1 VQDELADKT
10 QRDSMIVENAFNDFD
25 GCQRGNYIY
34 HPAYGQLA
42 LTLLTMRW
50 LLTKIFTESKANRIR
65 LQILSDLH
73 LEVGKQ
79 YSSFTFPAT
88 APYLLLAG
96 DVGRLIDYSE
106 YLAFLQSLSGRYKTV
121 LLVLGNHEFYG
132 LDYESGLAQA
142 QRLVREPALAD
153 AVVLLH
159 RARWDDPDSSLTI
172 LGCTLWS
179 DISQDRQA
187 IVQARINDFSRIS
200 AWTVQKHNQ
209 THADDLAWLRRQVDQ
224 LENDTEN
231 NDKRRLLVATHH
243 APCLERT
250 SHPDHADNPWVS
262 AFATDLLTD
271 RGWDGVEVWV
281 FGHTHYSTDFL
292 LPSDSRAWTAL
303 TPPLAEWILEAVS
316 SMGFA
321 QMTPVQAATMPHLAG
336 NKDVVM
342 TPVQAATMPHLA
354 GNKDVVAVTGSGKTL
369 AYLIP
374 AVQRLLRLDEP
385 TKRHEVAAIIVSPTR
400 ELAAQIH
407 SVLLSLLRFH
417 PPSAELLP
425 CLDSDEKRPGTSQ
438 PVVVP
443 QLLVGGT
450 TTPAQDLAFFLRHSP
465 NLLIASPGR
474 LVELLAS
481 PHVHCPQSSFDLLIL
496 DEADRLLDLGFKQHL
511 QGILSRLPKQR
522 RTGLFSASV
531 GEAVTEIIRVGL
543 RNPVKIE
550 VRVRIKDGSLVQ
562 ERKIPASLQMTY
574 TIKPASQ
581 KLPALCRLLQ
591 QLPVTPQR
599 SIVFLSSCAAVDY
612 FQNVLPALLP
622 PTLSLVPLH
631 GKHPAKV
638 RDKNFARFLSSV
650 SPTMLLTTDL
660 AARGLDIPQVDL
672 VVQVDP
678 PSDPKV
684 FIHRSGR
691 AGRAGR
697 KGLAVVM
704 LHPGREE
711 DYVRFLDVRKTP
723 VLPLDPDLDPDISPS
738 DASAATQTI
747 RSIVKSDRALH
758 DKAQRAFVSWVRS
771 HGAHH
776 ATSIFRVADLDWSD
790 LAEAWGLL
798 RLPKM
803 PELRQW
809 EGDRFLG
816 LEINWHDLAY
826 KDVARETA
834 RQAALLQEEGQE
846 GEEGKQK
853 TATRQLGKRKPSSES
868 WSAKHEKDECRLL
881 RREKRHRKRE
891 AQRRADMSSDDLARQ
906 SELQDLIDQV
916 RRRNQASSSSG
927 HHHEDEFQGFD
938 D

>member
-1 VQDELADKT
+1 
-10 QRDSMIVENAFNDFD
+10 M
-25 GCQRGNYIY
+25 
-34 HPAYGQLA
+34 
-42 LTLLTMRW
+42 
-50 LLTKIFTESKANRIR
+50 
-65 LQILSDLH
+65 
-73 LEVGKQ
+73 
-79 YSSFTFPAT
+79 
-88 APYLLLAG
+88 AP
-96 DVGRLIDYSE
+96 
-106 YLAFLQSLSGRYKTV
+106 
-121 LLVLGNHEFYG
+121 
-132 LDYESGLAQA
+132 
-142 QRLVREPALAD
+142 
-153 AVVLLH
+153 
-159 RARWDDPDSSLTI
+159 
-172 LGCTLWS
+172 
-179 DISQDRQA
+179 
-187 IVQARINDFSRIS
+187 
-200 AWTVQKHNQ
+200 
-209 THADDLAWLRRQVDQ
+209 LR
-224 LENDTEN
+224 
-231 NDKRRLLVATHH
+231 KK
-243 APCLERT
+243 
-250 SHPDHADNPWVS
+250 
-262 AFATDLLTD
+262 
-271 RGWDGVEVWV
+271 
-281 FGHTHYSTDFL
+281 
-292 LPSDSRAWTAL
+292 DSRAWTAL

-321 QMTPVQAATMPHLAG
+321 Q
-336 NKDVVM
+336 M

-385 TKRHEVAAIIVSPTR
+385 TKRHHVAAIIVSPTR

-474 LVELLAS
+474 LVELLSS
-481 PHVHCPQSSFDLLIL
+481 PHVHCPQSSFDLLVL

-531 GEAVTEIIRVGL
+531 GEAVSEIIRVGL

-622 PTLSLVPLH
+622 PSFSLVPLH

-638 RDKNFARFLSSV
+638 RDKNFNRFLSSV
-650 SPTMLLTTDL
+650 SPTVLLTTDL

-790 LAEAWGLL
+790 LAEGWGLL

-816 LEINWHDLAY
+816 LDMDWHAFAY
-826 KDVARETA
+826 KDASREAA
-834 RQAALLQEEGQE
+834 RQEAALQQQE
-846 GEEGKQK
+846 EEGKQNPK
-853 TATRQLGKRKPSSES
+853 TSSLLKRKQSES
-868 WSAKHEKDECRLL
+868 WSARHERDENRLQ
-881 RREKRHRKRE
+881 RREKRQRKRD
-891 AQRRADMSSDDLARQ
+891 AQRRADMSSDEIAAR
-906 SELQDLIDQV
+906 SELDHLIDQV
-916 RRRNQASSSSG
+916 RRRNQASSSSSSGGGG
-927 HHHEDEFQGFD
+927 HLYEDEFHGFD